1 MSFEKARFIKPNI
14 PFVREYRETNPAP
27 MFRRRFTLPRFT
39 KATLRVCGLGYGY
52 YWINGKP
59 VSQDKLTAPVSD
71 YSKTLWYTV
80 YDVSSLLIEGENVA
94 AVICGNGFFNEA
106 HKSSWGHNESKWRD
120 NPKFILELDID
131 GKAVLTSDE
140 NWKCKPESA
149 VIFDQLRSGE
159 YFDARLYDPAWNSPR
174 YDDSAWEKAVV
185 DTTPPTGILRECLC
199 EPMRECAEYPTKNI
213 IKTDENRYVFDI
225 GQNISG
231 YIRLRVKQNAGD
243 VITIRYAEEI
253 NEDGSRQLNGM
264 EKFYKESPF
273 QTDKFIC
280 SGDTFTW
287 SPMFV
292 YHGFRYIECE
302 GITAPPSADMVSGI
316 FLHQDVET
324 ISSFECADGMLNKLF
339 RIGQMATL
347 SNLAY
352 MPTDCPTREK
362 LGWANDAQASTEQ
375 MLTNFSMVK
384 FFEKWIQDI
393 FDAMRDDG
401 AMPGIIP
408 TNGWGYQWG
417 NGPVSDGVL
426 FEVPHKIYL
435 FTGKTEL
442 LVKALPYFK
451 RYFTYLMSQADPADG
466 LVGFGLDDWA
476 PPTPDMKS
484 RTPAKFIN
492 AVLYIKF
499 LRIALLAAR
508 FGKSIADERS
518 FASEI
523 ERMSA
528 LVKKHYISADGACTI
543 NEQCTAAMLI
553 FHGIY
558 DDIAPLKKQL
568 MRLVE
573 ENDFHHTCGMVGLR
587 HLYDALTIC
596 GVPEYAYRIITA
608 KGYPG
613 YGVWLDGDATT
624 LWETWQ
630 PGHSKNHHMYSDFM
644 SWLMKTVIGIRTT
657 FYDTGSRKMVIRP
670 EFIAGLAWARG
681 SIRTQCGVISVSWQ
695 RSGDLITVSV
705 SVPEEGAI
713 LELNGRC
720 ELLKCG
726 LHECTVSCAI
736 SRT

>member
-1 MSFEKARFIKPNI
+1 MSFDKARFIKPNI
-14 PFVREYRETNPAP
+14 PFVREYREINPAP
-27 MFRRRFTLPRFT
+27 MFRRTFTLPRFT

-52 YWINGKP
+52 YWLNGKS

-80 YDVSSLLIEGENVA
+80 YDVSELLTEGENIA

-106 HKSSWGHNESKWRD
+106 HQSSWGHNEAKWRD
-120 NPKFILELDID
+120 NPKFILELDVD
-131 GKAVLTSDE
+131 GKTVLATDDS
-140 NWKCKPESA
+140 WRCKPGSA
-149 VIFDQLRSGE
+149 VIFNQLRSGE
-159 YFDARLYDPAWNSPR
+159 YFDARLYDPAWNTLK

-185 DTTPPTGILRECLC
+185 DTTPPTGTLRECLC
-199 EPMRECAEYPTKNI
+199 EPIHECAVYPTKNI
-213 IKTDENRYVFDI
+213 IKTGEHRYIFDI

-231 YIRLRVKQNAGD
+231 YVRLRTKQKAGD
-243 VITIRYAEEI
+243 VITMRYAEQI
-253 NEDGSRQLNGM
+253 NEDGSRQLNEM
-264 EKFYKESPF
+264 DKFYKESPF

-280 SGDTFTW
+280 SGEDFTW

-302 GITAPPSADMVSGI
+302 GITAPPPADMVSGV
-316 FLHQDVET
+316 FVHQDVGT
-324 ISSFECADGMLNKLF
+324 ASTFECSDNMLNKLF

-347 SNLAY
+347 SNLFY

-375 MLTNFSMVK
+375 MLTNFTMVK

-408 TNGWGYQWG
+408 TNGWGFTWG

-435 FTGKTEL
+435 FSGKTDL

-451 RYFTYLMSQADPADG
+451 RYFTYLLSQADPADG

-476 PPTPDMKS
+476 PPTPDSKA

-508 FGKSIADERS
+508 FGKSTADEKT
-518 FASEI
+518 FTAEI
-523 ERMSA
+523 DRMTA
-528 LVKKHYISADGACTI
+528 LVKKQYIDHGACTV
-543 NEQCTAAMLI
+543 NEQCAAAMLI

-558 DDIAPLKKQL
+558 DDLAPLKQQL
-568 MRLVE
+568 LRLVE
-573 ENDFHHTCGMVGLR
+573 EQDFHHTCGMVGLR

-596 GVPEYAYRIITA
+596 GAPEYAYRVITA

-644 SWLMKTVIGIRTT
+644 SWLMKNIVGIRPV
-657 FYDTGSRKMVIRP
+657 F
-670 EFIAGLAWARG
+670 
-681 SIRTQCGVISVSWQ
+681 
-695 RSGDLITVSV
+695 
-705 SVPEEGAI
+705 
-713 LELNGRC
+713 
-720 ELLKCG
+720 
-726 LHECTVSCAI
+726 
-736 SRT
+736 